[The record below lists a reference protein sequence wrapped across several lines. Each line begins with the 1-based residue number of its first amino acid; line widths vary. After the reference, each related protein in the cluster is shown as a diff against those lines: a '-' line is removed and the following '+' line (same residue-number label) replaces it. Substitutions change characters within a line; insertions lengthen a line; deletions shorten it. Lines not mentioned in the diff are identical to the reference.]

1 MEDFYST
8 WKLSFPHKM
17 LFNAYLEALLGSKV
31 KVRILRGLLRF
42 ETKTFT
48 LRELAEHIK
57 VSHTAVLKSL
67 GDLQGMNIIKIE
79 SHGTSNL
86 ITINKE
92 SYLYKQLRRLY
103 DFEVQTVQQLKEE
116 IKKILPKAKSVA
128 LFGSIAMKKERLDS
142 DIDVLV
148 ITQDKSKIN
157 EIIAKNQEAFSK
169 QFGNILSAHI
179 MTEGEFNRKR
189 NTPFVKGILE
199 SHILIEGDE
208 L

>member
-1 MEDFYST
+1 
-8 WKLSFPHKM
+8 M
-17 LFNAYLEALLGSKV
+17 LFNVYLEALLGSKV
-31 KVRILRGLLRF
+31 KVKILRALLRF

-48 LRELAEHIK
+48 LRELAGHIK

-92 SYLYKQLRRLY
+92 SYLYKELKRLF
-103 DFEVQTVQQLKEE
+103 DFEVQTIQQLKEE

-128 LFGSIAMKKERLDS
+128 LFGSIAMKREKLDS
-142 DIDVLV
+142 DIDVLI
-148 ITQDKSKIN
+148 ITQDKSEIN

-179 MTEGEFNRKR
+179 MTEIEFKRKK
-189 NTPFVKGILE
+189 NTPFVKDILE
-199 SHILIEGDE
+199 NYILIEGDG

>member
-1 MEDFYST
+1 
-8 WKLSFPHKM
+8 M
-17 LFNAYLEALLGSKV
+17 LFSAYLEALLGSKV
-31 KVRILRGLLRF
+31 KVKILRALLMF
-42 ETKTFT
+42 DTKTFT
-48 LRELAEHIK
+48 SRELAGHIK

-92 SYLYKQLRRLY
+92 SCLYKELKRLF

-142 DIDVLV
+142 DIDVLIV
-148 ITQDKSKIN
+148 ITQGKSKIN
-157 EIIAKNQEAFSK
+157 GIIAKNQEAFSK

>member
-1 MEDFYST
+1 
-8 WKLSFPHKM
+8 M
-17 LFNAYLEALLGSKV
+17 LFNAYLESLLGSKV
-31 KVRILRGLLRF
+31 RVKILRALLRF
-42 ETKTFT
+42 ETKAFT
-48 LRELAEHIK
+48 SRELAEHIS
-57 VSHTAVLKSL
+57 VSHTAVLKSS
-67 GDLQGMNIIKIE
+67 GGLQGMNIIKIE

-92 SYLYKQLRRLY
+92 SCLYKELKGLF
-103 DFEVQTVQQLKEE
+103 DFEVQTVQQLAEA

-148 ITQDKSKIN
+148 IAQDKPKIN

-169 QFGNILSAHI
+169 QFGNVISAHI
-179 MTEGEFNRKR
+179 MTEDEFNRKK
-189 NTPFVKGILE
+189 NMPLVKGILE
-199 SHILIEGDE
+199 SHILIRGDE

>member
-1 MEDFYST
+1 
-8 WKLSFPHKM
+8 M
-17 LFNAYLEALLGSKV
+17 LFNVYLEALLGSKV
-31 KVRILRGLLRF
+31 KVKILRALLRF

-48 LRELAEHIK
+48 LRELAGHIK

-92 SYLYKQLRRLY
+92 SYLYKELKRLF
-103 DFEVQTVQQLKEE
+103 DFEVQTIQQLKEE

-128 LFGSIAMKKERLDS
+128 LFGSIAMKREKLDR
-142 DIDVLV
+142 DIDVLI
-148 ITQDKSKIN
+148 ITQDKSEIN

-179 MTEGEFNRKR
+179 MTEIEFKRKK
-189 NTPFVKGILE
+189 NTPFVKDILE
-199 SHILIEGDE
+199 NYILIEGDG

>member
-1 MEDFYST
+1 MEYFYST
-8 WKLSFPHKM
+8 WKLLFPHKM
-17 LFNAYLEALLGSKV
+17 LFSAYLEALLGSKV
-31 KVRILRGLLRF
+31 KVKILRALLRF
-42 ETKTFT
+42 DTKTFT
-48 LRELAEHIK
+48 SRELAGHIQ

-67 GDLQGMNIIKIE
+67 GDLQGMNIIRIE

-86 ITINKE
+86 IIINKE
-92 SYLYKQLRRLY
+92 SCLYKELKRLF
-103 DFEVQTVQQLKEE
+103 DFEIQTVQQLKEE

-148 ITQDKSKIN
+148 ITQDKFKIN
-157 EIIAKNQEAFSK
+157 EIIAKNQEAFIK
-169 QFGNILSAHI
+169 QFGNVISAHI
-179 MTEGEFNRKR
+179 MTEGEFNRKK
-189 NTPFVKGILE
+189 NTPLIKDILE

>member
-1 MEDFYST
+1 
-8 WKLSFPHKM
+8 M

-31 KVRILRGLLRF
+31 KVKILRALIRF

-92 SYLYKQLRRLY
+92 SCLYKELKRLF

-142 DIDVLV
+142 DIDVLIV
-148 ITQDKSKIN
+148 ITQGKSKIN
-157 EIIAKNQEAFSK
+157 GIIAKNQEAFSK

>member
-1 MEDFYST
+1 
-8 WKLSFPHKM
+8 M
-17 LFNAYLEALLGSKV
+17 LFNVYLETLLGSKV
-31 KVRILRGLLRF
+31 KVKVLRALLRF

-48 LRELAEHIK
+48 LRELAEHVK

-86 ITINKE
+86 ATINKE
-92 SYLYKQLRRLY
+92 SCLYKELKRLF
-103 DFEVQTVQQLKEE
+103 DFEVQTIQQLKKE
-116 IKKILPKAKSVA
+116 IKTIFPKVKSLA
-128 LFGSIAMKKERLDS
+128 LFGSIAMKKEGIDS

-157 EIIAKNQEAFSK
+157 EIIAKNQESFSK
-169 QFGNILSAHI
+169 QFGNVISAHI
-179 MTEGEFNRKR
+179 MTEGEFKRKI
-189 NTPFVKGILE
+189 NTSLVKDILE
-199 SHILIEGDE
+199 SHILIDGDE

>member
-1 MEDFYST
+1 
-8 WKLSFPHKM
+8 M

-31 KVRILRGLLRF
+31 KVKILRALLRF

-48 LRELAEHIK
+48 LRELAGHIK

-92 SYLYKQLRRLY
+92 SCLYKELKGLF
-103 DFEVQTVQQLKEE
+103 DFEVQTIQQLKEE
-116 IKKILPKAKSVA
+116 IKKILPQAKSVA
-128 LFGSIAMKKERLDS
+128 LFGSIAMKREGLDS

-169 QFGNILSAHI
+169 QFGNVISAHI

-189 NTPFVKGILE
+189 NTPLVKGILE

>member
-1 MEDFYST
+1 
-8 WKLSFPHKM
+8 M
-17 LFNAYLEALLGSKV
+17 LFNTYLEALLGSKV
-31 KVRILRGLLRF
+31 KVKILRALLRF

-92 SYLYKQLRRLY
+92 SYMYKELKRLF
-103 DFEVQTVQQLKEE
+103 DFEVQTIQQLKEE
-116 IKKILPKAKSVA
+116 IKKILPKVKSVA

-142 DIDVLV
+142 DIDILV
-148 ITQDKSKIN
+148 ITQDKSRIH

-169 QFGNILSAHI
+169 QFGNVISAHV
-179 MTEGEFNRKR
+179 MTKSEFNRKK
-189 NTPFVKGILE
+189 NTPLVKDILE

>member
-1 MEDFYST
+1 
-8 WKLSFPHKM
+8 M
-17 LFNAYLEALLGSKV
+17 LFNAYLETLLGSKV
-31 KVRILRGLLRF
+31 KVKILRALLRF

-48 LRELAEHIK
+48 LRELAEHVK

-92 SYLYKQLRRLY
+92 SYLYKELKRLF

-116 IKKILPKAKSVA
+116 IKNNLPKAKSVA

-142 DIDVLV
+142 DIDILV

-157 EIIAKNQEAFSK
+157 EIIAKNQEVFSK
-169 QFGNILSAHI
+169 QFGNVVSAHI

-189 NTPFVKGILE
+189 NTPLVKDILE

>member
-1 MEDFYST
+1 
-8 WKLSFPHKM
+8 M

-31 KVRILRGLLRF
+31 KVKILRALIRF

-92 SYLYKQLRRLY
+92 SCLYKELKRLF

-128 LFGSIAMKKERLDS
+128 LFGSIAMKKEWLDS
-142 DIDVLV
+142 DIDVLIV
-148 ITQDKSKIN
+148 ITQGKSKIN
-157 EIIAKNQEAFSK
+157 GIIAKNQEAFSK